1 MKIVTWN
8 VNGIRARG
16 PEVVAFLEAEAPDI
30 LCLQEI
36 KAAPS
41 QLHAGVFTGEKAEKP
56 AKAPKAAKK
65 SSKKSSADAAPAA
78 PDLFAAVV
86 AAPAP
91 ADEEPGLSAG
101 ELAALLPGYVS
112 AWHGDKGY
120 SGVSIHVRAGYLE
133 AAGLPLTLAAAPPPF
148 DFETRVLVAEIGTIT
163 FVAMYAPNGGKD
175 YDAKLRFWDAL
186 VPWAKAYA
194 ANNPAQSLVIAGDL
208 NIAHT
213 DKDIH
218 PSQRKVGSD
227 GLPPIGIRVE
237 ERERFSALLAT
248 GLADVTRA
256 LHPDDDRLFSWW
268 PYWAKARERNLGWRI
283 DYILTGMQA
292 KTAEVL
298 AKYGTS
304 DHAPLV
310 VTFE

>member
-36 KAAPS
+36 KAAPN

-56 AKAPKAAKK
+56 AKAPKAAKAA
-65 SSKKSSADAAPAA
+65 KKASADAAPAA
-78 PDLFAAVV
+78 PDLFAAV

-91 ADEEPGLSAG
+91 ADEEPGLSAA

-148 DFETRVLVAEIGTIT
+148 DFETRVLVAEIGTLT

-186 VPWAKAYA
+186 TPWAKAYA
-194 ANNPAQSLVIAGDL
+194 AKHPAQSLVIAGDL

-248 GLADVTRA
+248 GLVDVTRA
-256 LHPDDDRLFSWW
+256 LHPDADRLFSWW

>member
-1 MKIVTWN
+1 VKIATWN

-36 KAAPS
+36 KAAPN

-56 AKAPKAAKK
+56 KAPKAAKK
-65 SSKKSSADAAPAA
+65 SSKKASADADLFSAVPAPAA
-78 PDLFAAVV
+78 REE
-86 AAPAP
+86 
-91 ADEEPGLSAG
+91 EEPGLSAA
-101 ELAALLPGYVS
+101 ELAGLLPGYVS

-133 AAGLPLTLAAAPPPF
+133 AAGLPRTLAAAPPPF

-175 YDAKLRFWDAL
+175 YGAKLRFWDAL
-186 VPWAKAYA
+186 APWAKAYA
-194 ANNPAQSLVIAGDL
+194 ATHPSQSLVIAGDL

-213 DKDIH
+213 DNDIH
-218 PSQRKVGSD
+218 PSHRKVGSD

-248 GLADVTRA
+248 GLTDVTRA
-256 LHPDDDRLFSWW
+256 LHPDADRLFSWW

-283 DYILTGMQA
+283 DYILAGMPA

-310 VTFE
+310 ATFA